1 MIAGGDVDRSV
12 EVRVLLACI
21 VCALLVLVALA
32 ANVARLGDAISREVQ
47 RVQYDY
53 MQHMGGGESVQA
65 HALLLGQ
72 CVRREMLK
80 SARAGFVQPESW
92 AMTARIRALPR
103 CANGVPSPAPATPPV
118 VPTLRTI
125 PLVAAAP
132 PAETPFAAS
141 QPGHRHQGT
150 RAA

>member
-1 MIAGGDVDRSV
+1 MIPGKDVDRSV
-12 EVRVLLACI
+12 EVRVLLACV
-21 VCALLVLVALA
+21 VCALLVLVTLA

-53 MQHMGGGESVQA
+53 MQHMGGDESVQA

-103 CANGVPSPAPATPPV
+103 CASGFPSPAPATPPV
-118 VPTLRTI
+118 VPTLRTL
-125 PLVAAAP
+125 PLIAAAP
-132 PAETPFAAS
+132 PAATPSAAV
-141 QPGHRHQGT
+141 QLGHRHPVAM
-150 RAA
+150 AA